1 MLPRKSFATA
11 SFPGRFPSEY
21 GQCPQ
26 GNEKQNHHDPQGN
39 GPVEPGIPHP
49 AFPGLFLDFFL
60 ALVFF
65 TVYFSQAKLYVA
77 VWAKCVLVE
86 HVAWN
91 FQLMS
96 LRTIDVQ

>member
-11 SFPGRFPSEY
+11 SLPGRFPPEH

-26 GNEKQNHHDPQGN
+26 GQEEQNHHDSQGN
-39 GPVEPGIPHP
+39 RPVEPGIPQL
-49 AFPGLFLDFFL
+49 AFPGLLLDFFL

-65 TVYFSQAKLYVA
+65 TVYLPQAELYVA

-86 HVAWN
+86 HIAGN

-96 LRTIDVQ
+96 LWTIDV